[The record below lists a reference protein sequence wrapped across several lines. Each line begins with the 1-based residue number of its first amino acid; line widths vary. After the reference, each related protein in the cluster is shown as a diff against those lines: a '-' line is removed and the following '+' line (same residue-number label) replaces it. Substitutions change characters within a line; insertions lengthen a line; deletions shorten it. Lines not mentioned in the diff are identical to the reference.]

1 MLFVAWGT
9 ADEVI
14 PPSTQDK
21 YVNLLCTSGESLVY
35 RSYPDRTMSAS
46 LPVTLRFQPTSK
58 IGRRTGSSGHLL
70 RTGARHNPSTYRR

>member
-1 MLFVAWGT
+1 MPFVAWGT

-35 RSYPDRTMSAS
+35 RSYPDTTHVGVLAGDSA
-46 LPVTLRFQPTSK
+46 LPADLEDWTNQRSPAAN
-58 IGRRTGSSGHLL
+58 GC
-70 RTGARHNPSTYRR
+70 PP